1 MNNTLIYDIA
11 GIGIGPFNLGLA
23 ALLHPVK
30 ELKSI
35 FFEKNDCFNWHPGMM
50 ISGTTLQVP
59 FYADLVTLADPCS
72 RFSFFSFLKYK
83 NRLIRFSIYDHHFI
97 SRKLFNEYCNWVAS
111 QLYNLQ
117 FSNQVDSVGYN
128 QKKQCYEIYVTNGN
142 EQTKFYAKHIVCGIG
157 TEPFVPPFCATL
169 LGKTVFHSSSYL
181 CQKENLAQQN
191 SVVVI
196 GSGQSAAEI
205 FFDLLQNIPA
215 GSPKQLSWITRS
227 KGFFPMDYSKLAL
240 EMTSPDYISHFYY
253 LPEHKKTEVL
263 RSQNMLYKGIN
274 FSLIDRIYDKLYEL
288 AEEFDQVPVSL
299 LTNMELRNVT
309 QEQKRYLLD
318 LFHSEKE
325 KQCMKYA
332 DAIILATGYQNTFP
346 DFFDPVKE
354 RICWKDNGD
363 LDIAFN
369 YSIDA
374 NRSEIFVQ
382 NAELL
387 THGFNAPDL
396 GMGPHRNAIIINSI
410 LGYEYYATEK
420 NVAFQQFGV

>member
-1 MNNTLIYDIA
+1 MNSPIIYDVA

-23 ALLHPVK
+23 ALLHPIK

-35 FFEKNDCFNWHPGMM
+35 FFEKNNTFNWHPGMM

-72 RFSFFSFLKYK
+72 RFSFFSFLKFK

-111 QLYNLQ
+111 QLPNLQ
-117 FSNQVDSVGYN
+117 FNSSVSLVRYDYER
-128 QKKQCYEIYVTNGN
+128 QCYELEIANRP
-142 EQTKFYAKHIVCGIG
+142 EQAKFYAKHIVCGIG
-157 TEPFVPPFCATL
+157 TEPSIPSFCSKL
-169 LGKTVFHSSSYL
+169 LGKNVFHSSSYL
-181 CQKENLAQQN
+181 YQKESLAQQK
-191 SVVVI
+191 SVVII

-205 FFDLLQNIPA
+205 FFDLLQNVSA
-215 GSPKQLSWITRS
+215 DSAKELTWITRS

-240 EMTSPDYISHFYY
+240 ELTSPDYISHFYN
-253 LPEHKKTEVL
+253 LPEHKKSEVL
-263 RSQNMLYKGIN
+263 KSQSMLYKGIN
-274 FSLIDRIYDKLYEL
+274 FSLIDRIYDKMYEL
-288 AEEFDQVPVSL
+288 AEDYGEIPVRL
-299 LTNMELRNVT
+299 LTNMELNNAA
-309 QEQKRYLLD
+309 EENGKYLLD
-318 LFHSEKE
+318 FFHLQQEKYHLE
-325 KQCMKYA
+325 STEVV
-332 DAIILATGYQNTFP
+332 ILATGYQNAFP
-346 DFFDPVKE
+346 DFFAPIKD

-369 YSIDA
+369 YSIDT
-374 NRSEIFVQ
+374 NSSEIFVQ

-410 LGYEYYATEK
+410 LGYEYYHTEK
-420 NVAFQQFGV
+420 QVAFQDFGV

>member
-1 MNNTLIYDIA
+1 MNSTLIYDIA

-30 ELKSI
+30 EVTSI
-35 FFEKNDCFNWHPGMM
+35 FFEKNKSFNWHPGMM

-97 SRKLFNEYCNWVAS
+97 SRKLFNEYCNWVVS
-111 QLYNLQ
+111 QLDNLQ
-117 FSNQVDSVGYN
+117 FSSQVDSVSYH
-128 QKKQCYEIYVTNGN
+128 QKKKCYEIKITNGD
-142 EQTKFYAKHIVCGIG
+142 EQTKFYAKRIVCGIG
-157 TEPFVPPFCATL
+157 TTPFVPPFCSPL

-181 CQKENLAQQN
+181 CQKEDLAQQD
-191 SVVVI
+191 SVVVV

-215 GSPKQLSWITRS
+215 GSSKQLSWITRS
-227 KGFFPMDYSKLAL
+227 KGFLPMDYSKFSL

-253 LPEHKKTEVL
+253 LPGHKKAEVL
-263 RSQNMLYKGIN
+263 QRQDMLYKGIN
-274 FSLIDRIYDKLYEL
+274 FSLIDRIYDRLYEL
-288 AEEFDQVPVSL
+288 AEEFGAMPVTL

-309 QEQKRYLLD
+309 HEQKGYLLD
-318 LFHSEKE
+318 FFHSEKE
-325 KQCMKYA
+325 KQCLKYA
-332 DAIILATGYQNTFP
+332 DAVILATGYQSAFP
-346 DFFDPVKE
+346 LFFGPVKE
-354 RICWKDNGD
+354 RICWKENGD

-369 YSIDA
+369 YSIDTS
-374 NRSEIFVQ
+374 RSGIFVQ

-396 GMGPHRNAIIINSI
+396 GMGPHRNAVIINSI
-410 LGYEYYATEK
+410 LGYGYYQVEK
-420 NVAFQQFGV
+420 NVAFQSFGV

>member
-1 MNNTLIYDIA
+1 MSNPFIYDMA
-11 GIGIGPFNLGLA
+11 GIGIGSFNLGLA
-23 ALLHPVK
+23 ALLEPVK

-35 FFEKNDCFNWHPGMM
+35 FFEKNDSFEWHPGMM
-50 ISGTTLQVP
+50 IEGTTLQVP

-72 RFSFFSFLKYK
+72 RFSFFSFLKLK

-97 SRKLFNEYCNWVAS
+97 SRKLFNEYCKWVAS
-111 QLYNLQ
+111 QLHNLQ
-117 FSNQVDSVGYN
+117 FNCQVSSVKYDYE
-128 QKKQCYEIYVTNGN
+128 KQCYEIHVTNGN

-157 TEPFVPPFCATL
+157 TEPFVPSFCSTL
-169 LGKTVFHSSSYL
+169 LGKTVLHSSSYL
-181 CQKENLAQQN
+181 YQKENLKQQN

-205 FFDLLQNIPA
+205 FFDLLQNISA

-227 KGFFPMDYSKLAL
+227 KSFFPMDYSKLAL

-263 RSQNMLYKGIN
+263 RSQNTLYKGIN
-274 FSLIDRIYDKLYEL
+274 FSLIDKIYDKLYEL
-288 AEEFDQVPVSL
+288 DEEFGEVPVKL
-299 LTNMELRNVT
+299 ITNMELRNVT
-309 QEQKRYLLD
+309 QKQKGYILD
-318 LFHSEKE
+318 LFHSEKD
-325 KQCMKYA
+325 KPYTKYA
-332 DAIILATGYQNTFP
+332 DAVILSTGYQNTFP
-346 DFFDPVKE
+346 PFFDPVKE
-354 RICWKDNGD
+354 RIRWKDNGD
-363 LDIAFN
+363 LDVAFN
-369 YSIDA
+369 YSIDV

-396 GMGPHRNAIIINSI
+396 GMGPHRNAIIINCI

-420 NVAFQQFGV
+420 NVTFQDFGI

>member
-1 MNNTLIYDIA
+1 MNSTIIYDIA

-30 ELKSI
+30 ELKTI
-35 FFEKNDCFNWHPGMM
+35 FFEKNNSFNWHPGMM

-117 FSNQVDSVGYN
+117 FNCEVNLVTYN
-128 QKKQCYEIYVTNGN
+128 QKKGFYEIQITNGN

-169 LGKTVFHSSSYL
+169 LGKAVFHSASYL
-181 CQKENLAQQN
+181 YQKENLAQQN
-191 SVVVI
+191 AVTVI

-205 FFDLLQNIPA
+205 FFDLLQNVS
-215 GSPKQLSWITRS
+215 GDSKKQLSWVTRS
-227 KGFFPMDYSKLAL
+227 KGFSPMDYSKLAL
-240 EMTSPDYISHFYY
+240 ELTSPDYIKHFYH

-263 RSQNMLYKGIN
+263 QSQSMLYKGIN
-274 FSLIDRIYDKLYEL
+274 FSLIDRIYDRMYEL
-288 AEEFDQVPVSL
+288 AEDFGEIPARL

-309 QEQKRYLLD
+309 EKNGKYLLD
-318 LFHSEKE
+318 FFHLHQEKHYR
-325 KQCMKYA
+325 QST
-332 DAIILATGYQNTFP
+332 DIVILATGYQNTFP
-346 DFFDPVKE
+346 DFFAPVEE
-354 RICWKDNGD
+354 RICWKNNGD
-363 LDIAFN
+363 IDIAFN
-369 YSIDA
+369 YSIDV

-410 LGYEYYATEK
+410 MGYEYYQVEK
-420 NVAFQQFGV
+420 NVAFQNFGV

>member
-1 MNNTLIYDIA
+1 MNSTIIYDIA

-23 ALLHPVK
+23 ALLNPIK

-35 FFEKNDCFNWHPGMM
+35 FFEKNQSFDWHPGMM

-72 RFSFFSFLKYK
+72 RFSFFSFLKFK

-111 QLYNLQ
+111 QLHNLQ
-117 FSNQVDSVGYN
+117 FNRQISSVRYDYE
-128 QKKQCYEIYVTNGN
+128 KQCYEIQITNGH
-142 EQTKFYAKHIVCGIG
+142 EQTKIYAKHIVCGIG
-157 TEPFVPPFCATL
+157 TAPFVPAFCSTL
-169 LGKTVFHSSSYL
+169 LGKNVFHSSSYL
-181 CQKENLAQQN
+181 YQKENLAQQD

-205 FFDLLQNIPA
+205 FFDLLQNVS
-215 GSPKQLSWITRS
+215 GDSPKELTWITRS

-240 EMTSPDYISHFYY
+240 ELTSPDYINHFYN
-253 LPEHKKTEVL
+253 LPEHKKSEVL
-263 RSQNMLYKGIN
+263 QSQSMLYKGIN
-274 FSLIDRIYDKLYEL
+274 FSLIDRIYDKMYEL
-288 AEEFDQVPVSL
+288 AEESGEIPVRL
-299 LTNMELRNVT
+299 LTNMVLRNVT
-309 QEQKRYLLD
+309 EKNEKFLLD
-318 LFHSEKE
+318 FFHLQQEKHYH
-325 KQCMKYA
+325 QFA
-332 DAIILATGYQNTFP
+332 NIVILATGYQNAFP
-346 DFFDPVKE
+346 NFFDAIKN

-369 YSIDA
+369 YSIDT

-410 LGYEYYATEK
+410 LGYEYYVTEK
-420 NVAFQQFGV
+420 NVAFQEFGI